1 MCLKKG
7 DVQFALL
14 RRILLSRTVH
24 EHLDLGLLRKVELV
38 DHKVYV
44 LDLGTQIG
52 QLVKLTLEGALAM
65 LEEVLHL
72 GLVLQAEGFQH
83 CFGVDLREVACLGS

>member
-7 DVQFALL
+7 DVPFALI

-38 DHKVYV
+38 DHKIHV

-52 QLVKLTLEGALAM
+52 QLVKLILEGALAM
-65 LEEVLHL
+65 LEEVFH
-72 GLVLQAEGFQH
+72 LVLVLLAEGFQH
-83 CFGVDLREVACLGS
+83 CFDVDLREVARLGS